1 MYKKGNYVI
10 KIPEGICEIED
21 VGCLDISGVNKDKEY
36 YALAPINQKGSK
48 IYIPVDNVHGRIRNI
63 ISKEDAIAFIKS
75 MPDIDEKDI
84 QNEKMREQEYKAVIL
99 SGDNEKIASIL
110 KLIYSRKQERAECSE
125 RTYRAVHCGYDWGI
139 NNFIIKRTLLIK
151 FQKCLFLSFIYH
163 DFTSFL
169 IAGNS
174 VV

>member
-1 MYKKGNYVI
+1 MYKKGDYVI

-21 VGCLDISGVNKDKEY
+21 VGCLDMSGVNKDKEY

-84 QNEKMREQEYKAVIL
+84 QNAKQLIVASFRSMEDEQDSTISYYFGKEMEQENADIATYI
-99 SGDNEKIASIL
+99 SKIENVTKEQIVKVAQNVTINT
-110 KLIYSRKQERAECSE
+110 IY
-125 RTYRAVHCGYDWGI
+125 
-139 NNFIIKRTLLIK
+139 
-151 FQKCLFLSFIYH
+151 FLSK
-163 DFTSFL
+163 
-169 IAGNS
+169 
-174 VV
+174 

>member
-1 MYKKGNYVI
+1 MYKKGDYVI

-84 QNEKMREQEYKAVIL
+84 QNEKMREQEYREAIL
-99 SGDNEKIASIL
+99 SGSNKRYF
-110 KLIYSRKQERAECSE
+110 KLAEYMLFSE
-125 RTYRAVHCGYDWGI
+125 
-139 NNFIIKRTLLIK
+139 
-151 FQKCLFLSFIYH
+151 LSFMLNVPREHIEQYIV
-163 DFTSFL
+163 DMIES
-169 IAGNS
+169 
-174 VV
+174 